1 MHRLTAYATESPFN
15 REGARARVQVLQL
28 PTVTTD
34 VQAPPKVMFQRA
46 QADALAVRMEQY
58 QEHEAYQRE
67 QRARHR
73 RRQARREAREKVCL
87 HREGRD
93 RGEGT
98 D

>member
-1 MHRLTAYATESPFN
+1 M
-15 REGARARVQVLQL
+15 LQL

-67 QRARHR
+67 QRSRHL
-73 RRQARREAREKVCL
+73 RRQARREAREKV
-87 HREGRD
+87 
-93 RGEGT
+93 
-98 D
+98 